1 MVSTRFT
8 PDHQEARCPAC
19 GGTIKVIGRRRRV
32 QCPKCREVVTLELAA
47 EPPARLPKPPP
58 PTAAP
63 DDSAREPAH
72 IEAIETRIAALE
84 ESVTRKDG
92 ATPALHSLEQRITAL
107 EDAAK
112 ALIAAARPFAKPAFS
127 QRIEAPPDPG
137 ITIRH
142 GPPPRLRWLAGD
154 ETQLLDI
161 TPAQED
167 ALLHNL
173 SAIAGQAI
181 TIRTITGNAF
191 VRKRAESLKAVFER
205 AGWTVSGVGEIP
217 RTHAE
222 PGLTLAVGTL
232 PVEKEAAAT
241 YLALK
246 AAGFAPVPVLDPAL
260 ATGGENEAAPL
271 TLTLAPAK
279 AA

>member
-1 MVSTRFT
+1 MVGGLADVPR
-8 PDHQEARCPAC
+8 DRAAR
-19 GGTIKVIGRRRRV
+19 T
-32 QCPKCREVVTLELAA
+32 
-47 EPPARLPKPPP
+47 
-58 PTAAP
+58 
-63 DDSAREPAH
+63 
-72 IEAIETRIAALE
+72 
-84 ESVTRKDG
+84 
-92 ATPALHSLEQRITAL
+92 
-107 EDAAK
+107 AAK
-112 ALIAAARPFAKPAFS
+112 AAPAHRRPGRFSQGTRPYRSHRDPHRGTGGKRDPQRRRDARAPQPRTAHHRAGGRGESPHRRTRPREEAPARPFAKPAFS